1 MSVAVTSS
9 VPHPL
14 LIMLE
19 AAAHG
24 RFPAADGRVD
34 VMPPDHHGAHAIVEF
49 TGHAVVLTDRGAGD
63 VVFRDT
69 DAFGGIVQPSVV
81 LELAGDRPIG
91 SHDVVL
97 VRRGRGG
104 GETLPESD
112 AYDDHPRV
120 ARARA
125 HRSDVTVHGD
135 ERGLVTI
142 GRGLVGRIE
151 LSVELTGTERQRGVG
166 PELIAAGLANVDAD
180 ELVWAQVAPGN
191 AASLRAFLTC
201 GFVPVAAEILLQA
214 V

>member
-1 MSVAVTSS
+1 MSVAVTPS

-14 LIMLE
+14 LTMLE
-19 AAAHG
+19 AAADG

-34 VMPPDHHGAHAIVEF
+34 VLPPDHHGTHAIVEF

-63 VVFRDT
+63 AVFRDT
-69 DAFGGIVQPSVV
+69 DAFGAIVQPSVV
-81 LELAGDRPIG
+81 LELAGNRLVG

-104 GETLPESD
+104 GEALPETD
-112 AYDDHPRV
+112 AYDDHQRV

-142 GRGLVGRIE
+142 GRGLVGRVE

-166 PELIAAGLANVDAD
+166 PQLIAAGLANVDAD